1 MRKRIL
7 YLLSLGHMV
16 TDINQGLLPIFLSV
30 YKDQYGL
37 SYAAAGMVVFLSNI
51 SSSVIQ
57 PLFGYWSDRHQ
68 MRWLLPAGCLV
79 AGMGM
84 AVAGY
89 AANYYLLVAAV
100 FISGLGVAAYHPE
113 ASKSAHYISGPMQ
126 ASSMSIFSV
135 GGNLGFGLGPI
146 IATFILGHG
155 GLQASWMV
163 LIPTAITVA
172 LLGHTLPTLGQAMV
186 KGDHPVAA
194 PDGSN
199 RLKPGQ
205 ATLAAIILLVLVVIM
220 RSWLQSGLTYYIP
233 FYYLNYL
240 QGNEHFASSMLSIF
254 LIAGAV
260 GTLVGGRLADYW
272 GAKRMIIGSMLILIP
287 LVFAFPYVQGFW
299 VAILLA
305 FSGFALVS
313 TFAPAI
319 VLAQNILYQ
328 HVGMASGLMMG
339 FAIGTGGLGTFLL
352 GGIADAWGVP
362 FTIQLMAIIPATGAI
377 LAFFLPDLR
386 QRPSSRE
393 ITVEAKTKAHAAAG
407 QPVEQE

>member
-7 YLLSLGHMV
+7 YLLGLGHMV
-16 TDINQGLLPIFLSV
+16 IDIYQGLLPIFLSV
-30 YKDQYGL
+30 YKNEYGL
-37 SYAAAGMVVFLSNI
+37 SYAAAGLVVFLSNI

-79 AGMGM
+79 AGLGM
-84 AVAGY
+84 VAAGY

-113 ASKSAHYISGPMQ
+113 ASKSAHYISGPRQ

-135 GGNLGFGLGPI
+135 GGNLGFGLGPL
-146 IATFILGHG
+146 IATFILSHG
-155 GLQASWMV
+155 GLRASWML
-163 LIPTAITVA
+163 LIPTAIIVVLLSHA
-172 LLGHTLPTLGQAMV
+172 LPVLGRAMAGGHQVPPAGNPRAKTGQAPLV
-186 KGDHPVAA
+186 
-194 PDGSN
+194 
-199 RLKPGQ
+199 
-205 ATLAAIILLVLVVIM
+205 AIILLVLVVIM

-240 QGNEHFASSMLSIF
+240 HGNEHFASSMLSIF
-254 LIAGAV
+254 LMAGAV

-272 GAKRMIIGSMLILIP
+272 GTKKMIIGSMLVLIP
-287 LVFAFPYVQGFW
+287 MVVAFPYIQGAW

-305 FSGFALVS
+305 LSGFALVS

-319 VLAQNILYQ
+319 VLAQNILPE
-328 HVGMASGLMMG
+328 HVGVASGLMMG
-339 FAIGTGGLGTFLL
+339 FAIGTGGLGTFLM
-352 GGIADAWGVP
+352 GRIADAHGVP
-362 FTIQLMAIIPATGAI
+362 FTIQIMAVIPAIGAI

-386 QRPSSRE
+386 RRPAAQQ
-393 ITVEAKTKAHAAAG
+393 ITIEPV
-407 QPVEQE
+407 PVEKNNRA

>member
-37 SYAAAGMVVFLSNI
+37 SYAAAGLVVFLSNI

-68 MRWLLPAGCLV
+68 LRWLLPAGCLV
-79 AGMGM
+79 AGLGM
-84 AVAGY
+84 VAAGY

-135 GGNLGFGLGPI
+135 GGNVGFGLGPL
-146 IATFILGHG
+146 IATFILSHG
-155 GLQASWMV
+155 GLRASWII
-163 LIPTAITVA
+163 LIPTSVTVA
-172 LLGHTLPTLGQAMV
+172 LLSHTLPALGRAMT
-186 KGDHPVAA
+186 GGHQAA
-194 PDGSN
+194 PAGSP
-199 RLKPGQ
+199 RAKTSQ
-205 ATLAAIILLVLVVIM
+205 APLVAITMLVLVVIM

-233 FYYLNYL
+233 FYYLNFL
-240 QGNEHFASSMLSIF
+240 HGNEHFASSMLSIF

-272 GAKRMIIGSMLILIP
+272 GAKRMIIGSMLVLIP
-287 LVFAFPYVQGFW
+287 MVVAFPYVQGAW

-305 FSGFALVS
+305 LSGFALVS

-319 VLAQNILYQ
+319 VLAQNILPE

-352 GGIADAWGVP
+352 GGIADAHGVP
-362 FTIQLMAIIPATGAI
+362 FTIQIMAVIPAIGAA
-377 LAFFLPDLR
+377 LAFFIPDLR
-386 QRPSSRE
+386 QQPSARQVR
-393 ITVEAKTKAHAAAG
+393 VEPV
-407 QPVEQE
+407 PVEKNSRA

>member
-7 YLLSLGHMV
+7 YLLGLGHMV
-16 TDINQGLLPIFLSV
+16 IDIYQGLLPIFLSV
-30 YKDQYGL
+30 YKNEYGL
-37 SYAAAGMVVFLSNI
+37 SYAAAGLVVFLSNI

-79 AGMGM
+79 AGLGM
-84 AVAGY
+84 VAAGY

-113 ASKSAHYISGPMQ
+113 ASKSAHYISGPRQ

-135 GGNLGFGLGPI
+135 GGNLGFGLGPL
-146 IATFILGHG
+146 IATFILSHG
-155 GLQASWMV
+155 GLRASWML
-163 LIPTAITVA
+163 LIPTAIIVVLLSHA
-172 LLGHTLPTLGQAMV
+172 LPVLGRAMAGGHQVPPAGNPRAKTGQAPLV
-186 KGDHPVAA
+186 
-194 PDGSN
+194 
-199 RLKPGQ
+199 
-205 ATLAAIILLVLVVIM
+205 AIILLVLVVIM

-240 QGNEHFASSMLSIF
+240 HGNEHFASSMLSIF
-254 LIAGAV
+254 LMAGAV

-272 GAKRMIIGSMLILIP
+272 GTKKMIIGSMLVLIP
-287 LVFAFPYVQGFW
+287 MVVAFPYIQGAW

-305 FSGFALVS
+305 LSGFALVS

-319 VLAQNILYQ
+319 VLAQNILPE
-328 HVGMASGLMMG
+328 HVGVASGLMMG

-352 GGIADAWGVP
+352 GSIADAHGVP
-362 FTIQLMAIIPATGAI
+362 FTIQIMAVIPAIGAI

-386 QRPSSRE
+386 RRPAAQQ
-393 ITVEAKTKAHAAAG
+393 ITIEPV
-407 QPVEQE
+407 PVEKNNRA